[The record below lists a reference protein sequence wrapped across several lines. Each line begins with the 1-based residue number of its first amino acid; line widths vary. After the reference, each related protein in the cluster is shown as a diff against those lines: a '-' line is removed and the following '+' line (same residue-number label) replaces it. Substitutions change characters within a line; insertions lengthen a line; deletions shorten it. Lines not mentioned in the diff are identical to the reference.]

1 MKTSSSAAINGSL
14 EKSKPNILSM
24 SSFFKKTILK
34 DKNDPVRQFEGFL
47 KSSSSAKKA
56 QNDELEKTGS
66 LKSFVVDF

>member
-1 MKTSSSAAINGSL
+1 
-14 EKSKPNILSM
+14 M

-47 KSSSSAKKA
+47 KSSSSAKRS

-66 LKSFVVDF
+66 LKSFIVDF